1 MATRSLRQVHDV
13 GGEAIKT
20 LDRDASST
28 TTLTKSESRETQGVH
43 LSNDPA
49 IAVVRTTV
57 NLHPDAVAALREM
70 AADRGTTV
78 AEIIRRAIW
87 MEKYVHD
94 ALKEGSKILVQDADR
109 ALKELVIR

>member
-1 MATRSLRQVHDV
+1 MSSRSLRQVHDV
-13 GGEAIKT
+13 GGEAIET
-20 LDRDASST
+20 RDRDASSST
-28 TTLTKSESRETQGVH
+28 APAKPESRETQGTY
-43 LSNDPA
+43 SSTDPA

-57 NLHPDAVAALREM
+57 NLHPDAVAALRQM